1 MSLKIFAAAVIIAA
15 ALSLKYGAPV
25 SAVIGGV
32 ALAAGINLWQRR
44 REFHI

>member
-1 MSLKIFAAAVIIAA
+1 MSLKIFATSVVIAA
-15 ALSLKYGAPV
+15 AVALKYGAPI

-44 REFHI
+44 GDFRV

>member
-1 MSLKIFAAAVIIAA
+1 MSLKLFTAAVVIAAAVA
-15 ALSLKYGAPV
+15 LKYGAPI

-44 REFHI
+44 HDFHI